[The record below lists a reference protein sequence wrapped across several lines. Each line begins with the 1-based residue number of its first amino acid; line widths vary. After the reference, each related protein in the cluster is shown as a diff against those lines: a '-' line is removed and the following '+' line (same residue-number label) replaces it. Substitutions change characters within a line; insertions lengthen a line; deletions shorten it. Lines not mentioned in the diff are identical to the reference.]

1 MYGEFVN
8 ISPSFRREFFRT
20 KGADPQTYLLYL
32 QEGAFSLTV
41 GGETRSVLP
50 GTVVFFSPNTEME
63 RHVLEPIRF
72 LYIRFNGNPNHAF
85 RTETTVFSEISERG
99 KEDLRCLE
107 QLAETLGAAGLEL
120 KSHYFNDLLLCLVP
134 PKGRLERRDVLSELP
149 SSLRRALTFMREHLH
164 EKMSVGQIAAHC
176 SLSPTSL
183 EVLFRSYLTASV
195 YDHLIFMRMEKAKEQ
210 LSDTP
215 YSVGQIAYHCGFDNP
230 FYFCNA
236 FKKRF
241 GMTPSQYRKLNRV

>member
-1 MYGEFVN
+1 
-8 ISPSFRREFFRT
+8 
-20 KGADPQTYLLYL
+20 
-32 QEGAFSLTV
+32 
-41 GGETRSVLP
+41 
-50 GTVVFFSPNTEME
+50 ME
-63 RHVLEPIRF
+63 REQLDFYTQVSHEL
-72 LYIRFNGNPNHAF
+72 
-85 RTETTVFSEISERG
+85 RTPLTLIEG
-99 KEDLRCLE
+99 PLE
-107 QLAETLGAAGLEL
+107 QLAETRGASGLEL

-134 PKGRLERRDVLSELP
+134 PKGRSERRDVLSELP